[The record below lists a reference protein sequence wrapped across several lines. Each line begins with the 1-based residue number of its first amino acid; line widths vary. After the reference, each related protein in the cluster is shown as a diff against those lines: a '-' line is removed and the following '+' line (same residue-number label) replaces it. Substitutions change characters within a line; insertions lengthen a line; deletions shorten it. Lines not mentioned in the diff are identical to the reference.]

1 MHGTRKKF
9 RRKIFYDNI
18 TIEIARTNNI
28 PVTTA
33 IKFNFS
39 RRSRAGSNRRERF
52 CRPVPRH
59 SAT

>member
-28 PVTTA
+28 PVTKVKGVYGNT
-33 IKFNFS
+33 
-39 RRSRAGSNRRERF
+39 
-52 CRPVPRH
+52 PRNDCH
-59 SAT
+59 QI